1 MKESSDN
8 KRVFNGEVAIHFPGI
23 KGLDIPV
30 VWVFPK
36 LKIYLNSGVA
46 QFETPESVLQVLR
59 DRSRYLDWARVVE
72 QSKTKDI
79 ERDKTFPQRKNA
91 A

>member
-8 KRVFNGEVAIHFPGI
+8 RRVFNGEVAIHFPGI

-46 QFETPESVLQVLR
+46 QFEIPESVLQVLR
-59 DRSRYLDWARVVE
+59 DRSRYLVVE
-72 QSKTKDI
+72 VSKTKSSKPETILPD
-79 ERDKTFPQRKNA
+79 QRKLA
-91 A
+91 

>member
-1 MKESSDN
+1 MQESYDN

-36 LKIYLNSGVA
+36 LTIYLNSGVA
-46 QFETPESVLQVLR
+46 QFEIPESELQVLR

-72 QSKTKDI
+72 QSQTKGI
-79 ERDKTFPQRKNA
+79 ERDKTFPQRKKA